1 MANTQAPFGFQQRS
15 GTGSAPTY
23 EQVKRNIDYNTAAIY
38 FGDPVQTLTTGNLA
52 GNTTGNIGGGAAG
65 VAVIAGVFVGCAYL
79 SAAQQ
84 RTVWRNYWPGSDVN
98 SGNTV
103 TAYIIN
109 DPNAQFLVQSGN
121 STTVG
126 VLAGNIGSNVQ
137 FLYGTGSTSSGL
149 SGAFIDVGNIA
160 TTSTLPFRILGLVTE
175 PPGGPGTAANQY
187 NSVVVGFNNVE
198 TRTILGPG

>member
-126 VLAGNIGSNVQ
+126 VLAGNIGSNV
-137 FLYGTGSTSSGL
+137 
-149 SGAFIDVGNIA
+149 
-160 TTSTLPFRILGLVTE
+160 
-175 PPGGPGTAANQY
+175 
-187 NSVVVGFNNVE
+187 
-198 TRTILGPG
+198 